1 MSFVNA
7 EESPI
12 EYYII
17 EVAELM
23 AVREGLKRR
32 EAHLRILETLGDW
45 IVYYEA
51 GLSAKKSYSKFWG
64 ESV

>member
-1 MSFVNA
+1 MSFVNV

-12 EYYII
+12 EYFIL

-23 AVREGLKRR
+23 AVREGIQRR
-32 EAHLRILETLGDW
+32 GAHLRILETLGEW
-45 IVYYEA
+45 VMYYEA
-51 GLSAKKSYSKFWG
+51 GLSPKKAYNKFWG